1 MKLSGKE
8 RGALKSIFKIR
19 PIDLKMGRKG
29 ITANF
34 IKEAKLIIS
43 KDKMIKI
50 ALGKDKKER
59 FLESKELERVLEVEL
74 ISCVGKNASF
84 YSLSENC

>member
-8 RGALKSIFKIR
+8 RGTLKSIFKIR
-19 PIDLKMGRKG
+19 PIDLKRGRKG

-34 IKEAKLIIS
+34 IKEAKQIVS

-50 ALGKDKKER
+50 ALGKDKQER
-59 FLESKELERVLEVEL
+59 RLEAEELEQLLKVEL
-74 ISCVGKNASF
+74 ISCVGKTASF
-84 YSLSENC
+84 YSREDN